1 MMNCLSENEVEY
13 IIGYTGMDMLVHLPM
28 SSTPV
33 VYFSRTGNKL
43 NFVTIVS
50 DFLKGEN
57 K

>member
-1 MMNCLSENEVEY
+1 M
-13 IIGYTGMDMLVHLPM
+13 GYTGMDMLVHLPM